1 MTRVADVTGLLE
13 ALDEVREANGHRRR
27 AGYYPRTVTL
37 DHERLLKRQLREAHL
52 RDAMDSI
59 KDVVDG
65 MVKVARPSAGEVRV
79 IQGLAVRALQDYDR
93 EV

>member
-1 MTRVADVTGLLE
+1 MANVAELLE
-13 ALDEVREANGHRRR
+13 SLGEVREANTHRKR
-27 AGYYPRTVTL
+27 AGFGNRTIEL
-37 DHERLLKRQLREAHL
+37 DQERLLQRQLREAHL

-59 KDVVDG
+59 KDVVDE

>member
-1 MTRVADVTGLLE
+1 MADVAVLLE
-13 ALDEVREANGHRRR
+13 ALSGVREANEWRVSAGFGRREIR
-27 AGYYPRTVTL
+27 L
-37 DHERLLKRQLREAHL
+37 DHERLLQRQLREAHL

-59 KDVVDG
+59 KDVVNE